1 MTPSP
6 QPTVP
11 QPRGYVNVPVP
22 GLPPRPTPDPGDGP
36 DLAHDP
42 FLPSL
47 GIFLALVGLA
57 LVAAIVRTLVKEHRK
72 K

>member
-1 MTPSP
+1 
-6 QPTVP
+6 
-11 QPRGYVNVPVP
+11 VNVPVP